1 MNNLGGCDG
10 STGPLSENPETGRE
24 YGADFPVV
32 TVKDWVKSQA
42 MLADYLGIQKWA
54 AVVGGSLGGMQ
65 ALQWTISLPERVAHA
80 LVIASAPK
88 LSTQNIAF

>member
-1 MNNLGGCDG
+1 
-10 STGPLSENPETGRE
+10 
-24 YGADFPVV
+24 
-32 TVKDWVKSQA
+32 

-54 AVVGGSLGGMQ
+54 AIVGGSLGGMQ
-65 ALQWTISLPERVAHA
+65 ALQWTISLPKRVAHA